1 MESHYCL
8 PLPAR
13 HFLNQNRTTMST
25 APHTNNDTTE
35 TAITMVSVVLSEIIL
50 YLYCQ
55 LLMWFV
61 IVNEWVSDDYSSLV
75 NISSAISWREQLTLD
90 KIIIIYFFLT
100 IALKLDMSLH
110 SDTLSRLRANQS
122 VTFLCPYS
130 LMMLA

>member
-13 HFLNQNRTTMST
+13 RSLKQNRTTMST
-25 APHTNNDTTE
+25 APHTNTTE

-50 YLYCQ
+50 YLYCR

-90 KIIIIYFFLT
+90 KIIIIYSFFLT

-110 SDTLSRLRANQS
+110 TLSRLRANQS
-122 VTFLCPYS
+122 VTCLCPYS